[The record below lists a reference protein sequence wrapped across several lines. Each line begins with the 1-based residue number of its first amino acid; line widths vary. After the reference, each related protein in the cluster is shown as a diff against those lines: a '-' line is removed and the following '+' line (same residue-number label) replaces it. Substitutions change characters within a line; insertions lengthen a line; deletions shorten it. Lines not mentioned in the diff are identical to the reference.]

1 MIFTINHIDAKSNTQ
16 TKTKFFSRTAVSEKE
31 TELQMEDFARISSLG
46 FILSRSGLDNRRS
59 RIIHSGDS
67 IDFHLLFT
75 FNAREELLIK
85 GSYKMPSGQLLI
97 NGQGIICNNSFVDTD
112 KWQNVSFNLILKK
125 VQLKQI
131 HTERVKPD
139 IYHQLFSLYSYM
151 IKGIKN
157 IEITDYKD
165 VIKKETKSVQLLEE
179 LIYNIFAIGQLN
191 KISLKKVKDQLNNH
205 NENIHAYGVN
215 VEHIL
220 DRISSFH
227 WKVANISH
235 QDAH

>member
-1 MIFTINHIDAKSNTQ
+1 
-16 TKTKFFSRTAVSEKE
+16 
-31 TELQMEDFARISSLG
+31 
-46 FILSRSGLDNRRS
+46 
-59 RIIHSGDS
+59 
-67 IDFHLLFT
+67 
-75 FNAREELLIK
+75 
-85 GSYKMPSGQLLI
+85 MPTGQLI
-97 NGQGIICNNSFVDTD
+97 IDGQGTICNSSFMDTD

-131 HTERVKPD
+131 HIERLKPD
-139 IYHQLFSLYSYM
+139 IYHQFSSLYSHM

-165 VIKKETKSVQLLEE
+165 VIKKETKSAQLLEE

-215 VEHIL
+215 VEQIL

-227 WKVANISH
+227 WKVENISH
-235 QDAH
+235 QDVY